1 MTGGISEQVGMGS
14 SAGEVNI
21 SVIGTINKEPII
33 FNMTF
38 GETFVIAMQK
48 VFSVF
53 CGQGFFHNDC
63 CQYFINFVNVV
74 MTILNKGKVFLEFT
88 GKNRD
93 KHGLTMQGFR
103 QGSLQ
108 LRFGFIL
115 RWIKAGVFGNFTVN
129 HIPDFLHSGNGFGIG
144 SMIQGAIA
152 VNAGLLPLGVLL
164 PEIADKIKN
173 FLHAVGGESLDFLH
187 KQFRVG
193 HLSYLVVLMIA

>member
-1 MTGGISEQVGMGS
+1 MGS

-21 SVIGTINKEPII
+21 SIIRTINKEPIV

-53 CGQGFFHNDC
+53 CRQRFFHNDC
-63 CQYFINFVNVV
+63 CHYFINFVNIV

-108 LRFGFIL
+108 LFFGFIL
-115 RWIKAGVFGNFTVN
+115 RWIKAGAHGDFTVN
-129 HIPDFLHSGNGFGIG
+129 HIPDFLHSGNGFGVG
-144 SMIQGAIA
+144 GMIQGAIA
-152 VNAGLLPLGVLL
+152 VNAGGPLPLGVLL

-173 FLHAVGGESLDFLH
+173 FLQAVGWQGLDFLH

-193 HLSYLVVLMIA
+193 HLSYLTF